1 MLHHKVIEVK
11 WRFALYLLLLTANTS
26 FAQFFDV
33 SKVHSTEVFIQSDSG
48 TFFNDRKVRFKIPNV
63 DGRDSLETVELY
75 SLGVNL
81 GSAYRSTY
89 VVGCFKLTC
98 TQPVDSI
105 PAQKRDSLHWFPF
118 SALNISDVG
127 EISYL
132 EVYSSQ
138 KPKRSWLRKEKKL
151 HLGNEI
157 DIENALKKFETTTS
171 GWSSHYMHL
180 SEEYDFSKPVYIY
193 IVVRNPKDRVVLH
206 FNNLD
211 N

>member
-1 MLHHKVIEVK
+1 MKK
-11 WRFALYLLLLTANTS
+11 TLLFFLPLLGNTS
-26 FAQFFDV
+26 IAQFFDV

-48 TFFNDRKVRFKIPNV
+48 TFFNDRKVRFKIPTIE
-63 DGRDSLETVELY
+63 GRDSLETVELY

-98 TQPVDSI
+98 KQPVDSI
-105 PAQKRDSLHWFPF
+105 PTTKRDSLYWFPF
-118 SALNISDVG
+118 SAFNISDLS
-127 EISYL
+127 ETSYL

-138 KPKRSWLRKEKKL
+138 KPKRSWLRKETKL
-151 HLGNEI
+151 HFGAES
-157 DIENALKKFETTTS
+157 DVENLLKKYETTQA
-171 GWSSHYMHL
+171 GWSTHFMHL
-180 SEEYDFSKPVYIY
+180 PEEYDFSKPVYIY